1 MMDILKIEWHR
12 TFDNAGEG
20 FIELKCDAFFP
31 CTQKKAQ
38 KLFPLVRRW
47 CSDEVIAELKQH
59 LIDKEAETL
68 QLAKEYARKYIDAVQ
83 KVYDLERMV
92 STGKYP
98 VGTLLTP
105 NALDRAKAELKD
117 YKKLKAAYLRTAKSL
132 KADDERYKKNI
143 ASLQKG
149 SD

>member
-1 MMDILKIEWHR
+1 METLRIEWHR

-20 FIELKCDAFFP
+20 FMELNCDKFFP
-31 CTQKKAQ
+31 CIQKKAQ

-47 CSDEVIAELKQH
+47 CSDEVIAELKQY

-68 QLAKEYARKYIDAVQ
+68 QLAKEYAKKYSDAVQ
-83 KVYDLERMV
+83 KVHDLERMV

-105 NALDRAKAELKD
+105 DALDRAKAELKD
-117 YKKLKAAYLRTAKSL
+117 YKKLRSAYLRTAKSL
-132 KADDERYKKNI
+132 KVDSERYKKNI
-143 ASLQKG
+143 AALQKG

>member
-1 MMDILKIEWHR
+1 MDILKIVWHR
-12 TFDNAGEG
+12 TWDEPGEG
-20 FIELKCDAFFP
+20 FMELKCDAFFP

-47 CSDEVIAELKQH
+47 CSDEVIAELKQY

-68 QLAKEYARKYIDAVQ
+68 QLAKEYARKYSDAVQ
-83 KVYDLERMV
+83 KVHHLEKMV

-98 VGTLLTP
+98 VGTLLKP
-105 NALDRAKAELKD
+105 DALDRAKAELKG
-117 YKKLKAAYLRTAKSL
+117 YKKLRVAYLRTAKSL
-132 KADDERYKKNI
+132 KADNERYKKNI
-143 ASLQKG
+143 AALQKG